1 MSGALFVLLDQQV
14 FQQKNPVHHQKKM
27 EQSSFV
33 KNLSLIKLSLYQWN
47 LSQKMPIQVRCRMKP
62 YQMFEHFVFAAPV
75 PVPG

>member
-33 KNLSLIKLSLYQWN
+33 KNLSLIKLSLYHRN
-47 LSQKMPIQVRCRMKP
+47 LSQKIPMQVRCRMKP
-62 YQMFEHFVFAAPV
+62 YQMFEHFVFAASV
-75 PVPG
+75 PVQG

>member
-27 EQSSFV
+27 EQSPFV
-33 KNLSLIKLSLYQWN
+33 KNLSLIKLSLYHRN
-47 LSQKMPIQVRCRMKP
+47 LSQKIPMQVRCRMKP
-62 YQMFEHFVFAAPV
+62 YQMFEHFVFAASV